1 MSGNTIPD
9 IPRPRSGDPETQR
22 FYDAVRQAFA
32 AVQRTDSQALV
43 TYEEL
48 GRRLLPL
55 YDQYKNISD
64 KVGGGKACEGASVPA
79 AVSNI
84 QTSGAFGVITL
95 TWDAPMYRGHG
106 STEVWA
112 STGTDVETA
121 ELVGTSETTYLEH
134 AVPAI
139 EFTTE
144 NEYEVSRNYWLRH
157 KSACDKGYG
166 PWSDMVTASTPA
178 SPTLIGELMAANA
191 DAMIQALG
199 LDHDLAQITS
209 EITSLDAGI
218 HNLETV
224 ASGLTSR
231 VNTLVSKTDQNAAA
245 IQSETTARTSA
256 DSALA
261 QQINTVAIKTNQ
273 AYAAVQ
279 TKAEASTVAGLD
291 GRLNTVQAK
300 YTVQTDVNGYV
311 QGFGL
316 LNTGS
321 PTTSGMAFNVNN
333 FYVTNTLNGAKYHP
347 FMIEGN
353 KVYADNLFV
362 RQANIEKLNVM
373 DIATSGIIKSA
384 NYVAGSSG
392 WKIDNAGNAEFNTV
406 QIRVPSSNV
415 TGAFGKVYTN
425 TLPVYLNGTYHDPG
439 TAIASCSISVN
450 PPIYGRAYSVL
461 VVASVTNASG
471 NYSFI
476 VNDGY
481 ENYRRST
488 GVALV
493 SYINNKNV
501 GNTYGG
507 EVLTGSNTYTVVAEI
522 PYPGGVTDRFSF
534 VLSITAIVVPV

>member
-1 MSGNTIPD
+1 MSGNSIPD

-64 KVGGGKACEGASVPA
+64 RVGGGKACEGASVPA

-84 QTSGAFGVITL
+84 QTSGAFGVIAL

-121 ELVGTSETTYLEH
+121 ELIGTSETTYLEH

-199 LDHDLAQITS
+199 LDQDLAQIAN

-224 ASGLTSR
+224 AAGLTRR
-231 VNTLVSKTDQNAAA
+231 VDTIVSKTDQNAAA

-261 QQINTVAIKTNQ
+261 QQINTVAIKTDQ
-273 AYAAVQ
+273 AYAAVR
-279 TKAEASTVAGLD
+279 TKAEASTVVGLD

-300 YTVQTDVNGYV
+300 YAVQTDVNGYV

-333 FYVTNTLNGAKYHP
+333 FYVTNTVNGVKHHP

-373 DIATSGIIKSA
+373 DIATSGVIKSA

-392 WKIDNAGNAEFNTV
+392 WKIDNAGNAEFNAINV
-406 QIRVPSSNV
+406 RVPISNV
-415 TGAFGKVYTN
+415 TGQITKGNMQNVSGS
-425 TLPVYLNGTYHDPG
+425 LP
-439 TAIASCSISVN
+439 
-450 PPIYGRAYSVL
+450 YGRNGSVAWIIPGRLAVSPPVTGKKYSILAYASIAGTWGAKDKDMSVIL
-461 VVASVTNASG
+461 HLSGQQIAGSAGAGAWGITVTTMGFFSGWSG
-471 NYSFI
+471 NAELTLHLSGYNIDGTFTGQFGYI
-476 VNDGY
+476 VFP
-481 ENYRRST
+481 E
-488 GVALV
+488 
-493 SYINNKNV
+493 
-501 GNTYGG
+501 
-507 EVLTGSNTYTVVAEI
+507 
-522 PYPGGVTDRFSF
+522 
-534 VLSITAIVVPV
+534 

>member
-1 MSGNTIPD
+1 MSGNSIPD

-64 KVGGGKACEGASVPA
+64 KVGGGKACDGASVPG

-95 TWDAPMYRGHG
+95 TWDAPVYRGHG

-112 STGTDVETA
+112 SKGTDVSAA

-157 KSACDKGYG
+157 VSACDKGYG

-178 SPTLIGELMAANA
+178 SPTLIGELMAKNA
-191 DAMIQALG
+191 DVMIQSLG
-199 LDHDLAQITS
+199 LDQDL
-209 EITSLDAGI
+209 
-218 HNLETV
+218 
-224 ASGLTSR
+224 
-231 VNTLVSKTDQNAAA
+231 
-245 IQSETTARTSA
+245 
-256 DSALA
+256 SALA
-261 QQINTVAIKTNQ
+261 DGISEVRTVAQNAVTKADAVKLTADQ

-279 TKAEASTVAGLD
+279 TKAEASTVTNLATGLQE
-291 GRLNTVQAK
+291 VQSK
-300 YTVQTDVNGYV
+300 YTVKLDTNGFN
-311 QGFGL
+311 QGFGI
-316 LNTGS
+316 LNTGN
-321 PTTSGMAFNVNN
+321 PLTSGAAFNVNN
-333 FYVTNTLNGAKYHP
+333 FYVTNTVNGTKNKP

-373 DIATSGIIKSA
+373 DVAVNDEIKSS
-384 NYVAGSSG
+384 NFVAGSSG
-392 WKIDNAGNAEFNTV
+392 WRITRAGDAE
-406 QIRVPSSNV
+406 
-415 TGAFGKVYTN
+415 
-425 TLPVYLNGTYHDPG
+425 LNGLIVRTGNLANDSVTKMAKEQRFWSQVVNTWPTVVNSVTISAGSAPMDVTLIWGGRCGYLKAVDCQVQAYKNGSPWIDFGVVGYPAMDMPG
-439 TAIASCSISVN
+439 W
-450 PPIYGRAYSVL
+450 
-461 VVASVTNASG
+461 VASDTIAAGTSATYSAILNAAPGVQAEKVTL
-471 NYSFI
+471 I
-476 VNDGY
+476 
-481 ENYRRST
+481 
-488 GVALV
+488 
-493 SYINNKNV
+493 
-501 GNTYGG
+501 
-507 EVLTGSNTYTVVAEI
+507 
-522 PYPGGVTDRFSF
+522 
-534 VLSITAIVVPV
+534 AIGRMK